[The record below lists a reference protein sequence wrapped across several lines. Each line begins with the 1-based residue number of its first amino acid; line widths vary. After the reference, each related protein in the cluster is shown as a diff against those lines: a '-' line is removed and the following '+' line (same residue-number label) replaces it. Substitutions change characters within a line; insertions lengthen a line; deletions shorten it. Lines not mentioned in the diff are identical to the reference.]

1 MRAGKALAVMMLGG
15 LLVACS
21 GGSDGGGSGSGG
33 GLVPPPGPAP
43 TFACAASLAENPWR
57 QRRPLNIA
65 HAGGNL
71 EFPDNTLFA
80 YHKALEVGAHMLEM
94 DIWQTAD
101 GELVVIHDETVD
113 RTTDGSGRVADMTL
127 AEIKM
132 LDAAHDWVPD
142 RGTPQDA
149 TDEEAIY
156 RGVATGERAPPPG
169 FTPNDFTIPTVRE
182 VLERFPDTL
191 MNIELKQ
198 DRENTGEFEANLA
211 ALLAEYG
218 RGEDVVVAS
227 FADDIM
233 FRYKRA
239 SQCSAT
245 SLPLGQV
252 ALFVLGGFGP
262 LPGITLSN
270 HQAFQVPIEY
280 EGIPIVTDN
289 FIADAHRRDIA
300 VQVWTIDDCQT
311 MQELLDM
318 GVDGIMTNRPTTLNH
333 LLREGSC
340 PESSE

>member
-1 MRAGKALAVMMLGG
+1 MSAGKLFSVMLLGG
-15 LLVACS
+15 LLIACS
-21 GGSDGGGSGSGG
+21 GASDGDGSPDSRA
-33 GLVPPPGPAP
+33 GLVPQPGPAP
-43 TFACAASLAENPWR
+43 SSACMASLTDNPWR

-71 EFPDNTLFA
+71 EFPDNTLYA
-80 YHKALEVGAHMLEM
+80 YHKALETGTHMLEM

-113 RTTDGSGRVADMTL
+113 RTTNGSGPVAEKSL

-132 LDAAHDWVPD
+132 LDAAHNWVPD

-149 TDEEAIY
+149 TDEEAIH
-156 RGVATGERAPPPG
+156 RGIATGEQAPPAG
-169 FTPNDFTIPTVRE
+169 FTANDFTIPTVRE
-182 VLERFPDTL
+182 VLERFPDVL

-198 DRENTGEFEANLA
+198 DRDNAGEFEANLA
-211 ALLAEYG
+211 ALLAEYN

-239 SQCSAT
+239 NQCTAT
-245 SLPLGQV
+245 SPALGQV
-252 ALFVLGGFGP
+252 ALFVLGGLGP
-262 LPGITLSN
+262 LPGLTLGS

-280 EGIPIVTDN
+280 EGIPIITDN

-333 LLREGSC
+333 LLREGQC
-340 PESSE
+340 P